1 MFVEHH
7 VTAVCKAGLYHL
19 RNISR
24 IRRYISRHTAEIL
37 MLLLSPVWIFV
48 THYFQDG
55 KGKGGAIT
63 NHEPSF
69 VEIRN
74 HVCSLKHFTNHV
86 FNIHHRQKNI
96 LN

>member
-48 THYFQDG
+48 THYFQGG
-55 KGKGGAIT
+55 KGEGGRSRIM
-63 NHEPSF
+63 SL
-69 VEIRN
+69 V
-74 HVCSLKHFTNHV
+74 SLKSGITYV
-86 FNIHHRQKNI
+86 F
-96 LN
+96 

>member
-55 KGKGGAIT
+55 KGVYLTYTIAKKI
-63 NHEPSF
+63 
-69 VEIRN
+69 
-74 HVCSLKHFTNHV
+74 SL
-86 FNIHHRQKNI
+86 ID
-96 LN
+96 

>member
-7 VTAVCKAGLYHL
+7 VTAVCKVGLYHL

-37 MLLLSPVWIFV
+37 MLLLSPVWDFV

-55 KGKGGAIT
+55 KGRGGD
-63 NHEPSF
+63 HESRAYF
-69 VEIRN
+69 RSNQESRM
-74 HVCSLKHFTNHV
+74 F
-86 FNIHHRQKNI
+86 F
-96 LN
+96 